1 MKRPVRNPTTGTY
14 TIKDVEYKELFGS
27 REQVW
32 NGTSY
37 KTTGGLTKDQLI
49 MNKWGRIVS
58 LSKNTTAKKENRL
71 AQHGYFANK
80 GKFGYVKRGTR
91 KSKSKSKS
99 KTPEP
104 ESKLPDENKTLEQ
117 NIEKESIVET
127 KPVDETG
134 VIERLFKSVPET
146 AAKPPSKKAKSV

>member
-91 KSKSKSKS
+91 KSKSK
-99 KTPEP
+99 T
-104 ESKLPDENKTLEQ
+104 PDENKTVEQ

>member
-1 MKRPVRNPTTGTY
+1 MKRPVRNPKTGTY

-32 NGTSY
+32 NGTAY

-58 LSKNTTAKKENRL
+58 LKKNTTAKKEKRL
-71 AQHGYFANK
+71 EQHGYFADK
-80 GKFGYVKRGTR
+80 GKFGYVKKGTR

-99 KTPEP
+99 KTPEL
-104 ESKLPDENKTLEQ
+104 ESKSPDENKTVEQ
-117 NIEKESIVET
+117 NIEKESAVEP
-127 KPVDETG
+127 KPLDKTG
-134 VIERLFKSVPET
+134 VVERLFKSLPET
-146 AAKPPSKKAKSV
+146 AAKIPSKKAKSV